1 MAEHRLSGDFQLVT
15 TDLISSFS
23 SGGAEREVGANGHT
37 AIDTEHKENFVSNA
51 AAAENTTSGKKR
63 NTKKTELSTVNP
75 FDA

>member
-37 AIDTEHKENFVSNA
+37 AIGTEHKENFVSNA

-63 NTKKTELSTVNP
+63 NTKKNP
-75 FDA
+75 KQYPEPF